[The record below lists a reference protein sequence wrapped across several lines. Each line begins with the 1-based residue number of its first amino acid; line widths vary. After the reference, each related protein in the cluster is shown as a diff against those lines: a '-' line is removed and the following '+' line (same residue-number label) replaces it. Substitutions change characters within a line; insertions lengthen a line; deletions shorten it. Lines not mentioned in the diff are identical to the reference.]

1 MGFKKRKIFK
11 VIDSVVN
18 AFVAFAKRE
27 EIAITNWKAYAII
40 HAFVDSFFAATV
52 ATILAVSHC

>member
-27 EIAITNWKAYAII
+27 EIAITN
-40 HAFVDSFFAATV
+40 
-52 ATILAVSHC
+52 